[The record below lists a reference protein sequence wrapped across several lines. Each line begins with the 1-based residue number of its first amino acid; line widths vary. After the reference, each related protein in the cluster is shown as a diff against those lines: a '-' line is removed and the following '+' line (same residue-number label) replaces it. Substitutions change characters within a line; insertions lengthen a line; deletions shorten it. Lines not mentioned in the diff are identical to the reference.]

1 MSSSTDIAAV
11 YHEFTEALTEVLA
24 ENAVGVARRG
34 RIARR
39 TPPSRSIPTTASLD
53 ISWRSKWHS
62 QIGKLYKTLV
72 ARTGASSNNVTQ
84 RNAPIMLVSVKR
96 SQGMRLAPA
105 RIPAIECKT
114 GKNQDDLAAMPQDID
129 RA

>member
-24 ENAVGVARRG
+24 ENAVGVAG
-34 RIARR
+34 SHGR

-62 QIGKLYKTLV
+62 QIGKLYKTSV
-72 ARTGASSNNVTQ
+72 ARGGQGDEKVTPLTRPKAGCAQDTLLCLADIARRRTTTPSAEPGASEGS
-84 RNAPIMLVSVKR
+84 
-96 SQGMRLAPA
+96 
-105 RIPAIECKT
+105 
-114 GKNQDDLAAMPQDID
+114 
-129 RA
+129 